1 MGFAQVENGLSW
13 EAPPKKGILFI
24 VQVYQRVWISLKKL
38 YKEYFLSWLTSVL
51 VMLMFP
57 VILSPNFIPRVYK
70 RDTAFVSGF
79 VIGLPF
85 SVEGIREG

>member
-1 MGFAQVENGLSW
+1 
-13 EAPPKKGILFI
+13 
-24 VQVYQRVWISLKKL
+24 
-38 YKEYFLSWLTSVL
+38 
-51 VMLMFP
+51 MLMFP
-57 VILSPNFIPRVYK
+57 VILFPNFIPRVYK